1 MNLKL
6 RNEHSIF
13 VPRKLVSD
21 IMWDLDPQGVEARK
35 LRKKKKGKTKPFICD
50 GPNWLFYLD
59 GLDKMM
65 GFQISNFPLA
75 LYGCLDTFSR
85 KILFL
90 HVWTGNS
97 DPLVIGK
104 FYMMYLNKAKI
115 IPNYLRIDKG
125 TETGVMASIHA
136 YLRSKCGDM
145 QDPTDAVIYGPSTS
159 NKIERW
165 WKDLHERMEKGLKSY
180 LNQLLSRCI
189 YDPHNAVDRK
199 ILAYIFI
206 PVLKRECDAFA
217 RLWNSHRVRQ
227 QKDLELPIGIP
238 DHMYAFPENYG
249 GESKGFITAENDLI
263 DAADYAELIKAPDDY
278 LSFEDREMF
287 HGFVPEP
294 ENLEFKETVAA
305 YEYLKNHCL
314 NF

>member
-6 RNEHSIF
+6 RNEHNIF

-35 LRKKKKGKTKPFICD
+35 LRKKKRSMKKPFICD
-50 GPNWLFYLD
+50 GPNWLFSLD
-59 GLDKMM
+59 GHDKMM
-65 GFQISNFPLA
+65 GFQNSTFPLA

-136 YLRSKCGDM
+136 YLSSKCGDM
-145 QDPTDAVIYGPSTS
+145 EDPTDAVIYGPSTS

-189 YDPHNAVDRK
+189 YDPHNAMDRK
-199 ILAYIFI
+199 ILAY
-206 PVLKRECDAFA
+206 
-217 RLWNSHRVRQ
+217 
-227 QKDLELPIGIP
+227 
-238 DHMYAFPENYG
+238 MYSSP
-249 GESKGFITAENDLI
+249 
-263 DAADYAELIKAPDDY
+263 
-278 LSFEDREMF
+278 
-287 HGFVPEP
+287 
-294 ENLEFKETVAA
+294 
-305 YEYLKNHCL
+305 C
-314 NF
+314 